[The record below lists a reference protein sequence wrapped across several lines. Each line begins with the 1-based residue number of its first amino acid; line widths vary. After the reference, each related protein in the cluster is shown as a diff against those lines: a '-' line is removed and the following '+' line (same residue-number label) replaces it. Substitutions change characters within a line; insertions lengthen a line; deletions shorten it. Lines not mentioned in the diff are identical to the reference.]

1 MEIKLNK
8 GKIAGIIKQLLK
20 DKQIVEKIY
29 INKKFLYVGFIN
41 SKELDVDI
49 SSKIGDLNIIIYGLK
64 KSFWNKRY

>member
-1 MEIKLNK
+1 M
-8 GKIAGIIKQLLK
+8 K

-49 SSKIGDLNIIIYGLK
+49 SPKIGDLNIIIYGLK